1 MHDSERT
8 VVEQEPEIIQS
19 CRWFVGDAE
28 RYCQAKMRRVILGTD
43 LQEAVSR
50 TLSLG
55 KSPISQL

>member
-1 MHDSERT
+1 M
-8 VVEQEPEIIQS
+8 EQEPEIIQS
-19 CRWFVGDAE
+19 CRGFAGDAE